1 MRFTGDSGVVLNA
14 EFLDR
19 SGGCVPR
26 RRGYQDGRAGD
37 DGGGQDPAGE
47 ADRPAL
53 SPDVSASCVPR
64 IPGSCSAAL
73 LPGDIG
79 CLGQF
84 RSRRTQAR
92 PGWYAVNVVLTPAG
106 FRHSRKCGDNTQR
119 SGRMAP

>member
-1 MRFTGDSGVVLNA
+1 MRLTGDSGVVLNA

-26 RRGYQDGRAGD
+26 RRGYQDGRAAD

-64 IPGSCSAAL
+64 IPGSCSATL

-84 RSRRTQAR
+84 RSRRTS
-92 PGWYAVNVVLTPAG
+92 PAG
-106 FRHSRKCGDNTQR
+106 LVRRQCSAGPSRFPAFAKMR
-119 SGRMAP
+119 